1 MAEGESG
8 VGLHIESEKT
18 VMNVARFTVTTLNF
32 LMTVTFA
39 IIMLSHA
46 FSKEDITGNQVFH
59 ADRTL
64 QTSGMEN
71 FPASILA
78 TFIKQSYGSDTAILG
93 VIDETTK
100 LQKIQPTMY
109 EVSGSDSILRI
120 EAVHCNFLFFSSLW
134 IASAFALT
142 MVQLPWRNQLYWSH
156 ARVVLVHIWNLIGLV
171 VTTVVFTATT
181 KWAAV
186 PTSNLFY
193 ALIGQVMGWMY
204 QYFHMVECTQLITG
218 NLQVEYLQL
227 RNQETD
233 NGLRSTLFATE
244 MRKII
249 FMEFSVVF
257 PMMLVSG
264 IMPGAI
270 GIDEWRIQTILFA
283 SWTLFALLG
292 LHLRFRKSLEKSH
305 IYRVDEPV
313 GPVNNPNGI
322 DPNNPESKEHR
333 QEIGIEHGLDALGYL
348 TYAIVVVYF
357 MLCNALWPVIFYDS
371 PWASDRV
378 MDCRYGTRILFVVCG
393 FFVIETIFKT
403 IEMRVFPHWVK
414 PAVESINTLF
424 VSSLVVNLLYII
436 VGSFLVKVFLFV
448 GMVDV
453 NQLSY
458 VYT

>member
-1 MAEGESG
+1 MGEGLSR
-8 VGLHIESEKT
+8 VGLEFETEKT
-18 VMNVARFTVTTLNF
+18 AMNVARFTVTTLNF
-32 LMTVTFA
+32 IMTVTFA

-46 FSKEDITGNQVFH
+46 FSKEGITGKQVFH

-78 TFIKQSYGSDTAILG
+78 TFIKQSYGSDTTILG

-100 LQKIQPTMY
+100 LQKMQPTMY

-171 VTTVVFTATT
+171 VTTVLFTATT
-181 KWAAV
+181 KWATV

-204 QYFHMVECTQLITG
+204 QYFHMVECTQLIVG
-218 NLQVEYLQL
+218 NLQVEYKQL
-227 RNQETD
+227 SNQED
-233 NGLRSTLFATE
+233 DKSLRSTLFATE

-305 IYRVDEPV
+305 IHQVEEVDPV
-313 GPVNNPNGI
+313 QNPNAIVPVN
-322 DPNNPESKEHR
+322 DPEK
-333 QEIGIEHGLDALGYL
+333 QEIDIEHGLDALGYL

-378 MDCRYGTRILFVVCG
+378 LDCRYGTRILFVVCG
-393 FFVIETIFKT
+393 VFVIETIFKT
-403 IEMRVFPHWVK
+403 IGLRVSPHWVT
-414 PAVESINTLF
+414 PAVKYANTLF

-436 VGSFLVKVFLFV
+436 VGSFMVKIFLFV